1 MLQFS
6 PLFVIYATNL
16 LSMKH
21 LLLTVLSLTVFTICA
36 SAQLTEQQ
44 QIQKLNLAYQQIR
57 NLYVDDIVL
66 EPLVDEAIRATLKQL
81 DPHSAYLS
89 KEDMAKRKSRL
100 SGKFAGVGISYI
112 MHNDTL
118 VVKSTM
124 SNSPASRAGIMPFDR
139 ITDVDNRS
147 IIGIEADSVSTLL
160 RGEANSSL
168 SLKVVR
174 RGAHNTLTIKLK
186 RDYIDSN
193 AVSASY
199 RIGDVGYIAISSFSK
214 PLANEVYEAYKALGD
229 IESLIIDLRDNGGGA
244 LTAAIDLSSM
254 FLNKGDIIASTE
266 GKTRNEVYY
275 KKQERIN
282 LSIPLVVVI
291 NENSASASELF
302 SGAIQDHDRGV
313 IVGRTSYGKG
323 LVQRVIDLKDG
334 SGMSITIARYKTPS
348 GRIIQRPYEMGEG
361 DKYRSDTLRYMHPDS
376 IPHDSKFLFY
386 TLKNHRKV
394 YGGGGITPD
403 IYIAPDSINLSS
415 SIIKAHNAAAFEHAI
430 IDYFDTEDIDVI
442 KIQYPTIEEFSCDY
456 APDSKL
462 LNIFNDYIEQAELTD
477 TDRAF
482 IGSMLKAFVASELY
496 GSFAYYYIY
505 GIDLDHTLNQAIAIA
520 SNEELMQRTLT
531 SH

>member
-1 MLQFS
+1 MKQL
-6 PLFVIYATNL
+6 LVTL
-16 LSMKH
+16 LSIV
-21 LLLTVLSLTVFTICA
+21 TFALSA
-36 SAQLTEQQ
+36 SAQLSEQQ

-81 DPHSAYLS
+81 DPHSVYHS

-139 ITDVDNRS
+139 ITDVNNRS

-214 PLANEVYEAYKALGD
+214 PLANKVYEAYKALGD

-403 IYIAPDSINLSS
+403 IYIGNKHINLSPEV
-415 SIIKAHNAAAFEHAI
+415 IKAYTSAAFEHAI

-442 KIQYPTIEEFSCDY
+442 KSQYPTIEEFSCDY
-456 APDSKL
+456 TPDSKL

-505 GIDLDHTLNQAIAIA
+505 GIDLDHTLQQAFTIA
-520 SNEELMQRTLT
+520 NDKELMHTTLMPQ
-531 SH
+531 

>member
-1 MLQFS
+1 MKR
-6 PLFVIYATNL
+6 FVISIIGLVVFCSSAT
-16 LSMKH
+16 
-21 LLLTVLSLTVFTICA
+21 
-36 SAQLTEQQ
+36 AQLTDKQ
-44 QIQKLNLAYQQIR
+44 QIAKLNSVYEHIR
-57 NLYVDDIVL
+57 DNYVDDVSL
-66 EPLVDEAIRATLKQL
+66 EPLVQEAIIATFKEL
-81 DPHSAYLS
+81 DPHSKYLT
-89 KEDMAKRKSRL
+89 KEEMESAKVRL
-100 SGKFAGVGISYI
+100 SGKFAGIGINYI

-139 ITDVDNRS
+139 ITDVDNRN
-147 IIGIEADSVSTLL
+147 IIGIEADSISTLL
-160 RGEANSSL
+160 RGEANSIL

-394 YGGGGITPD
+394 YH
-403 IYIAPDSINLSS
+403 
-415 SIIKAHNAAAFEHAI
+415 K
-430 IDYFDTEDIDVI
+430 
-442 KIQYPTIEEFSCDY
+442 
-456 APDSKL
+456 
-462 LNIFNDYIEQAELTD
+462 
-477 TDRAF
+477 
-482 IGSMLKAFVASELY
+482 
-496 GSFAYYYIY
+496 
-505 GIDLDHTLNQAIAIA
+505 
-520 SNEELMQRTLT
+520 
-531 SH
+531 

>member
-1 MLQFS
+1 MKQL
-6 PLFVIYATNL
+6 LVTL
-16 LSMKH
+16 LSIA
-21 LLLTVLSLTVFTICA
+21 TFALSA
-36 SAQLTEQQ
+36 SAQLSEQQ

-81 DPHSAYLS
+81 DPHSAYHS

-174 RGAHNTLTIKLK
+174 RGAHNTLTIRLK

-403 IYIAPDSINLSS
+403 IYIGNKRINLSPEV
-415 SIIKAHNAAAFEHAI
+415 IKAYTSAAFEHAI

-442 KIQYPTIEEFSCDY
+442 KSQYPTIEEFSCDY
-456 APDSKL
+456 TPDSKL

-482 IGSMLKAFVASELY
+482 ISSMLKAIVASELY

-505 GIDLDHTLNQAIAIA
+505 GIDLDHTLQQAFTIA
-520 SNEELMQRTLT
+520 NDKELMHTTLIPQ
-531 SH
+531 

>member
-1 MLQFS
+1 MKQL
-6 PLFVIYATNL
+6 LVTL
-16 LSMKH
+16 LSIA
-21 LLLTVLSLTVFTICA
+21 TFALSA
-36 SAQLTEQQ
+36 SAQLSEQQ

-81 DPHSAYLS
+81 DPHSVYHS

-124 SNSPASRAGIMPFDR
+124 PNSPASRAGIMPFDR

-147 IIGIEADSVSTLL
+147 IIGIEADSASTLL

-168 SLKVVR
+168 LLKVVR
-174 RGAHNTLTIKLK
+174 RGTHNTLTIKLK

-229 IESLIIDLRDNGGGA
+229 IKSLIIDLRDNGGGA

-376 IPHDSKFLFY
+376 IPHDSKLLFY

-403 IYIAPDSINLSS
+403 IYIGNKRINLSPEV
-415 SIIKAHNAAAFEHAI
+415 IKAYTSAAFEHAI
-430 IDYFDTEDIDVI
+430 IDYFDTEDIDII
-442 KIQYPTIEEFSCDY
+442 KSQYPTIEEFSCDY
-456 APDSKL
+456 TPDSKL

-505 GIDLDHTLNQAIAIA
+505 GIDLDHTLQQAFTIA
-520 SNEELMQRTLT
+520 NDKELMHTTLMPQ
-531 SH
+531 

>member
-323 LVQRVIDLKDG
+323 LVQRVIGLKDG

-376 IPHDSKFLFY
+376 IP